1 MQTEEARISKL
12 EVARNVFVNSHTAMV
27 ATNALI
33 AAQYLTQKISV
44 WISNRS
50 K

>member
-1 MQTEEARISKL
+1 MQTEDIRISKL

-27 ATNALI
+27 ATNVLI
-33 AAQYLTQKISV
+33 GGQYLVRRISV
-44 WISNRS
+44 WMSNRS